1 MSGFANI
8 VTYITTQLLDKF
20 MDEQRAPYTI
30 FVEFESSVGLNF
42 FHTFASSSPFAAA
55 ARRAKMSL

>member
-1 MSGFANI
+1 M
-8 VTYITTQLLDKF
+8 TYIITQLLDKF